1 MRWPS
6 SLFPRL
12 FFERSVPHSRL
23 SSHPPGK
30 KIHNTSFQ
38 GQLLGGLCGCL
49 GGGQTPTERG
59 DRKIAHHCLSRP
71 KIKSPIKASSVR
83 VIHVM
88 ASHCTEAP
96 RVGTTPPDARSMG
109 VGGFKLRRVA
119 HRQKGKLRA
128 WFNALLGP
136 SPLRPA
142 GTVLPTLGSACTSFS
157 KCLRRPL
164 TASTSHAHRPH
175 DCFV

>member
-30 KIHNTSFQ
+30 KTTTHPFKASYLVASAGALVVVKPRQ
-38 GQLLGGLCGCL
+38 KG
-49 GGGQTPTERG
+49 G

-96 RVGTTPPDARSMG
+96 RVGTTPPDARSM
-109 VGGFKLRRVA
+109 VIGGFKLRRVA

-128 WFNALLGP
+128 CFNALLGP